1 MGGSLVV
8 GVVNGSIYGL
18 LALGI
23 VLVYRGTRVLNFA
36 QGEFGTFGLFIAWW
50 FVEKL
55 HQPWLIGAAVAVAV
69 SALIGLAFE
78 FLVVRRMVD
87 ASKLAVAV
95 ATIGLFLLLIALE
108 IVIWK
113 ELILFLPPPIG
124 GSGVKLLGF
133 FVGPTA
139 LLGMAF
145 VVVLGIGLAAFLRY
159 TDFGLGVL
167 AASQDPEAVRLVGVP
182 LSRTAAFTWGTAGAI
197 GAIAALL
204 IEPTLGAFAPGFMTE
219 FFVRALAAAL
229 IGGLTSLPGAFVG
242 GLVLGEIE
250 AVVGFL
256 VPTTTFPGAS
266 YVTVLL
272 LMVLVLLFRPSGL
285 LVRRG
290 A

>member
-1 MGGSLVV
+1 MGAALVI
-8 GVVNGSIYGL
+8 GVINGSIYGL
-18 LALGI
+18 LGLGI
-23 VLVYRGTRVLNFA
+23 VLVYRGSRVLNFA
-36 QGEFGTFGLFIAWW
+36 QGEFGTFALFIAWT
-50 FVEKL
+50 FTEKL
-55 HQPWLIGAAVAVAV
+55 HQPWLVGAVVAVTV

-95 ATIGLFLLLIALE
+95 ATIGLFLFLIALE

-113 ELILFLPPPIG
+113 QLVLYLEAPIKGDGLQILG
-124 GSGVKLLGF
+124 H

-139 LLGMAF
+139 LLGLAF
-145 VVVLGIGLAAFLRY
+145 VVLLGTALAAFLRY

-167 AASQDPEAVRLVGVP
+167 AASQDPEAIRLVGVR

-229 IGGLTSLPGAFVG
+229 IGGLTSLPGAFLG
-242 GLVLGEIE
+242 GLVLGGIE
-250 AVVGFL
+250 AMVL
-256 VPTTTFPGAS
+256 RYVPITFFPGVN
-266 YVTVLL
+266 YLTILL

-285 LVRRG
+285 LGRKSS
-290 A
+290 